1 MNEEILVLKSIYDKK
16 VIDEVNL
23 MENDVSQIIGSI
35 KLIKLEVGK
44 ENEIIF
50 TIWNRLDEL
59 NNIRI

>member
-1 MNEEILVLKSIYDKK
+1 
-16 VIDEVNL
+16 

-44 ENEIIF
+44 ENEILF
-50 TIWNRLDEL
+50 TIWNRLDEA